1 MTQTP
6 STSYPAAWA
15 PVFTH
20 DCVLATNLD
29 ALRFDPETGWLDE
42 DSPSLVITLH
52 VGWGYRDNF
61 SANVY
66 YPEVNGG
73 DIELDDCVSPEDVLD
88 VLTNEV
94 EYDWDEERTIL
105 KWWNFHGFGRKE
117 TR

>member
-1 MTQTP
+1 
-6 STSYPAAWA
+6 
-15 PVFTH
+15 
-20 DCVLATNLD
+20 VLATNLD